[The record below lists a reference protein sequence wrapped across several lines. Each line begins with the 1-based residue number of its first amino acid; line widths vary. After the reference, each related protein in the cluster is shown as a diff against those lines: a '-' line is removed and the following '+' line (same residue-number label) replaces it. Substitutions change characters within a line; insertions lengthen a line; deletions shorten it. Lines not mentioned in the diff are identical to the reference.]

1 MRQLRNDT
9 HLILGGEVL
18 MYWREHC
25 KQWQEA
31 FVIDGQTTIRPAKAP
46 YSTSGAK
53 NEKYLRAPSSRT
65 PQKDPMHANFVAKNC
80 LAFIALALFEIINGY
95 NMKAIRIP
103 QRSLARRTCPFG

>member
-31 FVIDGQTTIRPAKAP
+31 FVIDGQTTIRPVEPP
-46 YSTSGAK
+46 YRISGAK
-53 NEKYLRAPSSRT
+53 NEKCLRVPAGLIFPE
-65 PQKDPMHANFVAKNC
+65 DPR
-80 LAFIALALFEIINGY
+80 LW
-95 NMKAIRIP
+95 
-103 QRSLARRTCPFG
+103 RRLEQPPEAA